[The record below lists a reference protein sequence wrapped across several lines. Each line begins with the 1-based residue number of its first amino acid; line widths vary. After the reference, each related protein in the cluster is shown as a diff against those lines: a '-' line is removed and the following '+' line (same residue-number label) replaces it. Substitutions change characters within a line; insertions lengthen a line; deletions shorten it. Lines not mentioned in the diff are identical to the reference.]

1 VGMLT
6 KMSLIGTILIRRSSG
21 TQAVGHKVGAYVGLL
36 VAARDILWSQAAVV
50 AQVMTIHATP
60 FLSSCFIVK
69 KIRSFPCVC
78 VALLATPVLLCSHE
92 KAQICSP

>member
-1 VGMLT
+1 MLGLYVGMLT

-21 TQAVGHKVGAYVGLL
+21 AQAVGHKVGAYVGLL

-60 FLSSCFIVK
+60 FLCSCFIVK
-69 KIRSFPCVC
+69 KNQIISMRLCCFVGNPCAAV
-78 VALLATPVLLCSHE
+78 
-92 KAQICSP
+92 